1 MRPYFLLCSS
11 LLFLCAAYLPAQ
23 PLNWPNKIDPTLRT
37 RIQAEGPSEFL
48 VVLSA
53 QADVSDANKLTN
65 KEEKGRYVYE
75 TLLQLA
81 ESTQGSVRK
90 VLNDAQAPMQSFWVI
105 NALWSKGDI
114 NLVERLA
121 QMPEVERVENN
132 PVLHLC
138 RPQLQFSRCYTQPR
152 QRRRQLLWYQPHSA
166 LRRQR
171 PRHPHHGHH
180 VRGIKR
186 WPRFYLRCSAR
197 CQMDRLPQHGRR
209 GWHTGHLH

>member
-105 NALWSKGDI
+105 NALWSKGEYKPGRTPGTDA
-114 NLVERLA
+114 RSGA
-121 QMPEVERVENN
+121 RGKQPGAAPQSAA
-132 PVLHLC
+132 PV
-138 RPQLQFSRCYTQPR
+138 SE
-152 QRRRQLLWYQPHSA
+152 QRNAVRKSQHRHVVGPHSNQC
-166 LRRQR
+166 R
-171 PRHPHHGHH
+171 
-180 VRGIKR
+180 
-186 WPRFYLRCSAR
+186 
-197 CQMDRLPQHGRR
+197 
-209 GWHTGHLH
+209 